1 MAFPVFAPGD
11 ILTAADMNA
20 VGMWL
25 VKTQT
30 IGTGVTSVTVTG
42 AFSANY
48 DVYFIIVSGGVAS
61 GNNAM
66 ALTLGSTTTNYWH
79 AGYNMLFGNTTLN
92 GTVVSNGASFGSVV
106 YGSTNALSGQILID
120 NPFNTKRTM
129 VSYQARGT
137 STNYFVNKQDGLL
150 NDANSYTA
158 FTLTTD
164 SGTVTGGTI
173 RVYGLRN

>member
-1 MAFPVFAPGD
+1 MGYPVFAPGD

-30 IGTGVTSVTVTG
+30 IGTTVSSVTVTG
-42 AFSANY
+42 AFSADY
-48 DVYFIIVSGGVAS
+48 DVYLVTVSGGVAS
-61 GNNAM
+61 ANNAM
-66 ALTLGSTTTNYWH
+66 ALTLGSTTTGYYH
-79 AGYNMLFGNTTLN
+79 SGYNMSFSASTVN
-92 GTVVSNGASFGSVV
+92 GTSVSNGASFGSVV

-129 VSYQARGT
+129 VSYQARGS
-137 STNYFVNKQDGLL
+137 STNYFVNKQDGFLDD
-150 NDANSYTA
+150 NTSYTA
-158 FTLTTD
+158 FTLTTG